1 MNDGATGNE
10 RRTIPLEQPLFDR
23 VDPEFFDRL
32 VDHFYDGV
40 VADPV
45 LAPLYPPNDI
55 AGARERLRLF
65 LVQFWGGPQTYS
77 ELRGHP
83 RLRMRHA
90 PFVIGEAE
98 RASWERLMAAAVAVE
113 VEAGRLSEEDEARML
128 GYFAHSARF
137 MMNAEDPS
145 GSSAVD

>member
-1 MNDGATGNE
+1 MSDATPGSE
-10 RRTIPLEQPLFDR
+10 RRTIPLEQPLFER
-23 VDPEFFDRL
+23 VDPEFFDRI
-32 VDHFYDGV
+32 VDRFYEGV
-40 VADPV
+40 VVDPV

-55 AGARERLRLF
+55 DGARERLRLF

-77 ELRGHP
+77 EQRGHP

-98 RASWERLMAAAVAVE
+98 RDAWYRLMAGAVGAE
-113 VEAGRLSEEDEARML
+113 VEAGRLSDEDEARML

-137 MMNAEDPS
+137 MMNVEDATPPS
-145 GSSAVD
+145 GGA

>member
-1 MNDGATGNE
+1 MNDGTTGNE

-90 PFVIGEAE
+90 PYVIGEAE
-98 RASWERLMAAAVAVE
+98 RASWVRLMAAAVAVE

>member
-1 MNDGATGNE
+1 MTDGSQSSE

-23 VDPEFFDRL
+23 VDAEFFDRL
-32 VDHFYDGV
+32 VDHFYEGV

-45 LAPLYPPNDI
+45 LAPLYPADDI
-55 AGARERLRLF
+55 DGARERLRMF

-77 ELRGHP
+77 EQRGHP

-90 PFVIGEAE
+90 PYVIGEPE
-98 RASWERLMAAAVAVE
+98 REAWFRLMANAVGAE
-113 VEAGRLSEEDEARML
+113 VEAGRLSDEDEARML

-137 MMNAEDPS
+137 MMNADDEPAPPEA
-145 GSSAVD
+145 G

>member
-1 MNDGATGNE
+1 MSDANAENQ
-10 RRTIPLEQPLFDR
+10 RRIIPLEQPLFDR

-32 VDHFYDGV
+32 VDHFYDSV
-40 VADPV
+40 IVDPV
-45 LAPLYPPNDI
+45 LSPLYPADDI
-55 AGARERLRLF
+55 AGARERLRMF

-77 ELRGHP
+77 EQRGHP

-98 RASWERLMAAAVAVE
+98 REAWFRLMAIAVGTE

-137 MMNAEDPS
+137 MMNAEEVSEPPE
-145 GSSAVD
+145 VP